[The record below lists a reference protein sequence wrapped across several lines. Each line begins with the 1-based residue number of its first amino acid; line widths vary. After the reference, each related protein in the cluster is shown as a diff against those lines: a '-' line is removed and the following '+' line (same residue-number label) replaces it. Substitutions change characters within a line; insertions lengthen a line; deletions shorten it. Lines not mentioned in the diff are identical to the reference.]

1 MPVPMMLAITM
12 EDAVTKPMVRR
23 GDRDFTGR
31 DSATVIISRSTI
43 PKLSGVANS
52 FEEALE
58 SIIGERVCAICWS
71 QWENSRWLRMKT
83 ESHLQI
89 FLSCQKSFPA
99 SLSKRHESIA
109 LD

>member
-31 DSATVIISRSTI
+31 DSVTVVISRSTI

-52 FEEALE
+52 FEAALE
-58 SIIGERVCAICWS
+58 SINGGRGCAIRWS
-71 QWENSRWLRMKT
+71 QLENSQWLRMRT
-83 ESHLQI
+83 ESRLQI
-89 FLSCQKSFPA
+89 FLSCQKPFPA
-99 SLSKRHESIA
+99 SR
-109 LD
+109 